1 MMAILFCTQI
11 LNKVI
16 YFNDH
21 CKYSIAILN
30 IFINVGGTAYLIKKM
45 PFFLLVLSLFLTT
58 CYSRVVPVPK
68 YEVNITIAPM
78 ERWAH
83 VIKDY
88 AQYYPQLFEE
98 IESKLPNELLDEVAT
113 IADNI
118 DDFFSRVI
126 ADEMRGIS
134 KYGKVTLARVVLLNL
149 LYDLFAYDHNA
160 RGQSVSVV
168 VNSLMD
174 PNNPI
179 IAGHVMDY
187 IYSDILRDLAITI
200 EVVPRVPGVT
210 PIFIGTTF
218 AGMVGVLSGYVAGG
232 ISMTYTERVA
242 YPHETWKDAL
252 IAFKNG
258 KHNVTMLEMRY
269 ILEQDLLDFSPPIEL
284 SIVPLM
290 APSYIMLGLTYDGLQ
305 ITRDR
310 LAALDKL
317 SLSRHTFWYLV
328 QTNYDHWI
336 KEPSDGR
343 KEATEKAVEKIGRNN
358 VDANSLSQALLTPG
372 IVNYK
377 TAYVVGTT
385 PDYWGPYYAYKYYP
399 DD

>member
-1 MMAILFCTQI
+1 MVPLEIT
-11 LNKVI
+11 
-16 YFNDH
+16 
-21 CKYSIAILN
+21 
-30 IFINVGGTAYLIKKM
+30 M
-45 PFFLLVLSLFLTT
+45 PFSLLVLSLFLTT
-58 CYSRVVPVPK
+58 CYSRVIPVPK
-68 YEVNITIAPM
+68 YEINITILPM

-88 AQYYPQLFEE
+88 AHYYPQLFEE
-98 IESKLPNELLDEVAT
+98 IEPKLPKELLDEVAT

-118 DDFFSRVI
+118 DDYFSRDF

-134 KYGKVTLARVVLLNL
+134 KYGNVTLARVVLLNL
-149 LYDLFAYDHNA
+149 LYDLFAYDHNT

-187 IYSDILRDLAITI
+187 IYSDILRELAITI
-200 EVVPRVPGVT
+200 EVVPRVSAVT
-210 PIFIGTTF
+210 PIFIGSTF
-218 AGMVGVLSGYVAGG
+218 AGMIGVFSGYVAGAV
-232 ISMTYTERVA
+232 SMAYTERTA
-242 YPHETWKDAL
+242 YPNETWKDGL

-258 KHNVTMLEMRY
+258 KHNVTMLEMRSLFEEDIFY
-269 ILEQDLLDFSPPIEL
+269 PSPIEL
-284 SIVPLM
+284 STIPLM
-290 APSYIMLGLTYDGLQ
+290 APSYIMLGEQYDGQL

-328 QTNYDHWI
+328 QTNYDYWI
-336 KEPSDGR
+336 KEPSDDR
-343 KEATEKAVEKIGRNN
+343 KETTEKAIEKIGRNN
-358 VDANSLSQALLTPG
+358 IDSNSLSQTLLTPG
-372 IVNYK
+372 IVNHQ

-385 PDYWGPYYAYKYYP
+385 PDYWGPYYAYIYYP